1 MSRTGG
7 AHEVL
12 NAEMLR
18 RSICDAKNTGLLTA
32 GGGGLIAQPWARRPR
47 SDDGYERSS
56 EVNNM
61 RVTLQGKNRSQ
72 PHKRSDQTRL

>member
-1 MSRTGG
+1 MSRTGD
-7 AHEVL
+7 AHDVL
-12 NAEMLR
+12 NTEMLR
-18 RSICDAKNTGLLTA
+18 RSISYAKSTGLLTA

-56 EVNNM
+56 EVSNM

-72 PHKRSDQTRL
+72 PDKKKRPTRL